1 MKFIILLALFGAA
14 FGQNLRA
21 EVDQLLPFL
30 NMDEVRTIYERYVQT
45 DAQVG
50 EIWSFLQ
57 SDETDAAWIALIS
70 TPELQEISAWTEVRG
85 VSIRDYLNG
94 IAAML
99 GLTPITR
106 SVNARS
112 PASRSWNAM
121 MDEIRAATDLEG
133 AEALAR
139 TFIANPAS
147 EFGELYRMTQA
158 RRAGFTRLIENP
170 DVTQPP
176 GPPGKPALVPG
187 SPSSAPDV
195 VTIRWSRPTTDGGS
209 PILGYVVEQRRT
221 GSPHWVRACPSLVQ
235 QTELSLSGLEPGW
248 RYQFRVMADNIVG
261 RSESSE
267 LSDPLTV
274 TLQRNAISAPRFVHE
289 LFDATAV
296 ENEKVEFRVHVAG
309 TPAPQISWFKDGFEI
324 YSSRRARIV
333 TEADVSV
340 LVIHQTALTD
350 EGEIKC
356 AATNRAGHT
365 VTRCHLT
372 IDAYPK
378 IRLPRQYEDG
388 LIIEAEEVIRM
399 KVGLAGRPPPAVE
412 WSHNGE
418 PLDNDGRHEI
428 VTTDKNSTLKIT
440 STNRA
445 DRGEYHIRALNK
457 LGDDNASFLVTVTA
471 RPEPPGRV
479 TVAISYGKTAT
490 LSWSAPEDDGGC
502 KIGNYIVEYNRVGWD
517 VWLKAATVRQLTATL
532 SDLIEGSQYRF
543 RVKAENPYG
552 LSDPSEESDVLF
564 VPDPKRGITDASKI
578 QQQKPSTLP
587 RKRRDQSQSPLREA
601 TSLPKKAFT
610 PEPYGRVDV
619 MREMSYGTPLEHG
632 VGHGYPTS
640 SSPVPA
646 LVITEPAPLAEPE
659 SESESI
665 GPAANVGSMQP
676 SSLKAMQKF
685 SKEPSPLKMS
695 DRDLYS
701 TGNSSDQMG
710 SGSVN
715 DQSEEQSNHEPSS
728 KTAIHNSSEFMLVLY
743 NEQEAKKSTRNS
755 TFDFELDELVAP
767 PPPLSLSAPELNVE
781 PPPAPTM
788 RVGVSSTEL
797 LYERA
802 MARFYQAVAY
812 EESENQRKEAE
823 QEQAVRRRQA
833 AVEQTQND
841 GNTITTTTVSNRL
854 ADRRSSLR
862 KRLSGDK
869 DSIVKQSSFEQDQV
883 VPPSQSQPQQQPLSH
898 STLAEEAIVEEPSHG
913 VEQIESFTSRPVSYS
928 EEEESVSSSMNSMI
942 EELKRREQQQKL
954 LEQQVLV
961 LPKRRGFMDD
971 DETDEEPYHPGGER
985 MRSPYRNPDPS
996 QAIEVL
1002 TKPMPLPDPNFVPK
1016 PILKRPSTE
1025 VLAKAEQQP
1034 AIKQSNSD
1042 NLQLSPPQPPKQ
1054 PTSEREKS
1062 PVKMPTPPKTKEDPQ
1077 EQRAPLATKQ
1087 APEGQAIER
1096 AIVSE
1101 AVRQRRLESRQN
1113 SIEESRAVAD
1123 FYSDMVQQIESSKK
1137 PRKLPLYM
1145 SPDEVRRLNEREYSR
1160 NSSRAGS
1167 RSPLPLEDPYLLRGR
1182 TSRSPSL
1189 ATDHAIVVQRGSKP
1203 ARESKILRQ
1212 RSASIESETASRPPS
1227 VARDLIGSS
1236 SVHAREDEPDGR
1248 VGRSMDKKRGTGRA
1262 GSGVRNRSRSNSAV
1276 RTGLQSNATTPK
1288 VPAPPPAT
1296 PVPSTRCISNKQHT
1310 PEPSEPELFKPKSFI
1325 APSAS
1330 EAIEP
1335 EPKPPIVPNQGELKP
1350 TISYLTDVA
1359 LFMIACWLY
1368 LFKNPKLAI
1377 PVILLIMYRHIREAV
1392 KDKIPAWMRR
1402 KEVTS

>member
-1 MKFIILLALFGAA
+1 MGNQPTKHTTAKPKKAVHWKS
-14 FGQNLRA
+14 A
-21 EVDQLLPFL
+21 EP
-30 NMDEVRTIYERYVQT
+30 
-45 DAQVG
+45 
-50 EIWSFLQ
+50 
-57 SDETDAAWIALIS
+57 
-70 TPELQEISAWTEVRG
+70 
-85 VSIRDYLNG
+85 
-94 IAAML
+94 
-99 GLTPITR
+99 
-106 SVNARS
+106 
-112 PASRSWNAM
+112 PA
-121 MDEIRAATDLEG
+121 
-133 AEALAR
+133 
-139 TFIANPAS
+139 
-147 EFGELYRMTQA
+147 
-158 RRAGFTRLIENP
+158 
-170 DVTQPP
+170 
-176 GPPGKPALVPG
+176 PPGKPALVPG
-187 SPSSAPDV
+187 SPSSAPDI

-221 GSPHWVRACPSLVQ
+221 GSPHWVRTCPSLVQ
-235 QTELSLSGLEPGW
+235 QTEVSLSGLEPGW
-248 RYQFRVMADNIVG
+248 RYQFRVMAENIVG

-296 ENEKVEFRVHVAG
+296 ENEKVEFRVQVVG

-324 YSSRRARIV
+324 YSSRRARII

-372 IDAYPK
+372 IDAFPK

-388 LIIEAEEVIRM
+388 LLIEAEEVVRM
-399 KVGLAGRPPPAVE
+399 KVGLAGRPPPSVE

-418 PLDNDGRHEI
+418 PLENDSRHEI
-428 VTTDKNSTLKIT
+428 VTTDKNSTLKIS
-440 STNRA
+440 STKRA

-457 LGDDNASFLVTVTA
+457 LGEENAFFLVTVTA

-502 KIGNYIVEYNRVGWD
+502 KIGNYIVEYYRVGWD
-517 VWLKAATVRQLTATL
+517 VWLKAATCRQLTATL

-564 VPDPKRGITDASKI
+564 VPDPRRGITDATKM
-578 QQQKPSTLP
+578 QQQPSTLP
-587 RKRRDQSQSPLREA
+587 RKRRDHSQSPLREP
-601 TSLPKKAFT
+601 TSKPKKAFT
-610 PEPYGRVDV
+610 PEPYGRDEI
-619 MREMSYGTPLEHG
+619 MREMSYGTPLDLG
-632 VGHGYPTS
+632 VGHGYTS
-640 SSPVPA
+640 GASPVPA

-665 GPAANVGSMQP
+665 GPTASVDRAPVANMP

-685 SKEPSPLKMS
+685 SKEPSPLSLKLS
-695 DRDLYS
+695 DRDLS
-701 TGNSSDQMG
+701 SNGNSSDPMG
-710 SGSVN
+710 SGSVSGAEHQTN
-715 DQSEEQSNHEPSS
+715 QQPSQ
-728 KTAIHNSSEFMLVLY
+728 KAAIHNSSEFMLVLY
-743 NEQEAKKSTRNS
+743 NEQEAKKSTPGCADGLVQSGPVPSGVEKTPWFRWKFQKDRYFIERLLTRRGYPGAVSRMSFRCSRTGSGKVFDPARRRIFSILLGNS

-823 QEQAVRRRQA
+823 QEQANRRRQA
-833 AVEQTQND
+833 VAQEQPPEEKSNLV
-841 GNTITTTTVSNRL
+841 TTTSVSNRL

-869 DSIVKQSSFEQDQV
+869 ESIVKQSSFEQDQV
-883 VPPSQSQPQQQPLSH
+883 MSQSQNLSQQQQHSH
-898 STLAEEAIVEEPSHG
+898 STLTEETIAEEPSQG
-913 VEQIESFTSRPVSYS
+913 VEQIESFTSLPIGYS
-928 EEEESVSSSMNSMI
+928 EGEESVSSSMNSMI

-985 MRSPYRNPDPS
+985 MRSPYQNPDPS
-996 QAIEVL
+996 QAIEIL

-1025 VLAKAEQQP
+1025 ILAKAEQT
-1034 AIKQSNSD
+1034 ASRQSNT
-1042 NLQLSPPQPPKQ
+1042 NLQVVTPPSPKQ
-1054 PTSEREKS
+1054 PTPEREKS
-1062 PVKMPTPPKTKEDPQ
+1062 PVKIPSPPQKTEEKQQPLEPQ
-1077 EQRAPLATKQ
+1077 EETHPGEYPLAQKQ
-1087 APEGQAIER
+1087 PPEGQEIER

-1167 RSPLPLEDPYLLRGR
+1167 RSPLPLEDMHLLRGR

-1189 ATDHAIVVQRGSKP
+1189 STDHPIVVQRGNKP

-1212 RSASIESETASRPPS
+1212 RSASIESDATARPPS
-1227 VARDLIGSS
+1227 VARDTMGSP
-1236 SVHAREDEPDGR
+1236 VPLREEENGR
-1248 VGRSMDKKRGTGRA
+1248 VSRPAEKKRGPIS
-1262 GSGVRNRSRSNSAV
+1262 GSAVRNRSRSNSAI
-1276 RTGLQSNATTPK
+1276 RASAQSTGASK
-1288 VPAPPPAT
+1288 VSSPTAAPLPNTNSRSIAH
-1296 PVPSTRCISNKQHT
+1296 KQPT
-1310 PEPSEPELFKPKSFI
+1310 PEPEPPKAKPLVA
-1325 APSAS
+1325 AP
-1330 EAIEP
+1330 EPIEP
-1335 EPKPPIVPNQGELKP
+1335 EPKIAVVLEQEDIKP
-1350 TISYLTDVA
+1350 TVSYLTDVA
-1359 LFMIACWLY
+1359 LFVIACWLY

-1377 PVILLIMYRHIREAV
+1377 PVILLIMYRHIREAI

-1402 KEVTS
+1402 TEVTS

>member
-1 MKFIILLALFGAA
+1 MGNQHSIAIKHGSAA
-14 FGQNLRA
+14 GKPKKAVHWKSA
-21 EVDQLLPFL
+21 E
-30 NMDEVRTIYERYVQT
+30 
-45 DAQVG
+45 
-50 EIWSFLQ
+50 
-57 SDETDAAWIALIS
+57 
-70 TPELQEISAWTEVRG
+70 
-85 VSIRDYLNG
+85 
-94 IAAML
+94 
-99 GLTPITR
+99 
-106 SVNARS
+106 
-112 PASRSWNAM
+112 
-121 MDEIRAATDLEG
+121 
-133 AEALAR
+133 
-139 TFIANPAS
+139 
-147 EFGELYRMTQA
+147 
-158 RRAGFTRLIENP
+158 
-170 DVTQPP
+170 PP

-248 RYQFRVMADNIVG
+248 RYQFRIMAENIVG

-324 YSSRRARIV
+324 YSSRRARII

-388 LIIEAEEVIRM
+388 LIIEAEEVVRM

-412 WSHNGE
+412 WAHNGE
-418 PLDNDGRHEI
+418 PLTNDGRHEI
-428 VTTDKNSTLKIT
+428 VTTDKNSTLKIV

-457 LGDDNASFLVTVTA
+457 LGEDNASFLVTVTA

-490 LSWSAPEDDGGC
+490 LSWSAPDDDGGC

-552 LSDPSEESDVLF
+552 VSDPSEESEVLF
-564 VPDPKRGITDASKI
+564 VPDPKRGITDASKMQP
-578 QQQKPSTLP
+578 QQPSTLP
-587 RKRRDQSQSPLREA
+587 RKRRDLSQSPMRESA
-601 TSLPKKAFT
+601 SLPKKAFT

-619 MREMSYGTPLEHG
+619 MREMSYGTPLDRG
-632 VGHGYPTS
+632 VGQGYTNTVA
-640 SSPVPA
+640 PVPA
-646 LVITEPAPLAEPE
+646 LVVTEPAPLAEPE

-665 GPAANVGSMQP
+665 GPVSNGRGMAP
-676 SSLKAMQKF
+676 SFLKAMQKF

-695 DRDLYS
+695 DRELSS

-710 SGSVN
+710 SGSEN
-715 DQSEEQSNHEPSS
+715 ESSQQQPSS
-728 KTAIHNSSEFMLVLY
+728 KAAIHNSSEFMLVLY

-823 QEQAVRRRQA
+823 QEQAIRRRQA
-833 AVEQTQND
+833 AASAQEPSQDDKTGAPV
-841 GNTITTTTVSNRL
+841 TTTTVSNRL

-869 DSIVKQSSFEQDQV
+869 DSIVKQSSFEQDQPI
-883 VPPSQSQPQQQPLSH
+883 VPPSQQQQQQLSH
-898 STLAEEAIVEEPSHG
+898 STLAEETIVEEPSHG
-913 VEQIESFTSRPVSYS
+913 VEQEQQQQQLESFTSLPIGYS
-928 EEEESVSSSMNSMI
+928 EGEESVSSSMNSMI

-954 LEQQVLV
+954 LEQQVLI

-1025 VLAKAEQQP
+1025 VLAKGEQP
-1034 AIKQSNSD
+1034 VVSKQSSS

-1054 PTSEREKS
+1054 PTPEREKS
-1062 PVKMPTPPKTKEDPQ
+1062 PVKVPTPPTKKEEPPEQQMPLSEKQPPKGQ
-1077 EQRAPLATKQ
+1077 E
-1087 APEGQAIER
+1087 IER

-1101 AVRQRRLESRQN
+1101 ASRQRRLESRQN

-1167 RSPLPLEDPYLLRGR
+1167 RSPLSVEDPYLMRGR

-1189 ATDHAIVVQRGSKP
+1189 ASDHPIVVQRGTKP

-1227 VARDLIGSS
+1227 VVGDRIGSPVQARD
-1236 SVHAREDEPDGR
+1236 DEPDGR
-1248 VGRSMDKKRGTGRA
+1248 IGRPLDKKRGTGRA
-1262 GSGVRNRSRSNSAV
+1262 GSGVRNRSRSNSAA
-1276 RTGLQSNATTPK
+1276 RTAGMSGNSAVAPK
-1288 VPAPPPAT
+1288 VAPVAVAPPQVTAAP
-1296 PVPSTRCISNKQHT
+1296 PSARVISNKQPT
-1310 PEPSEPELFKPKSFI
+1310 PEPPARSKPLPE
-1325 APSAS
+1325 AP
-1330 EAIEP
+1330 IEP
-1335 EPKPPIVPNQGELKP
+1335 EPMPPVVPDATELKP

-1359 LFMIACWLY
+1359 LFVIACWLY

-1392 KDKIPAWMRR
+1392 KDKLPAWMRR
-1402 KEVTS
+1402 KEPVTS

>member
-1 MKFIILLALFGAA
+1 MGNQPTKHTAA
-14 FGQNLRA
+14 KPKKAVHWKSA
-21 EVDQLLPFL
+21 EP
-30 NMDEVRTIYERYVQT
+30 
-45 DAQVG
+45 
-50 EIWSFLQ
+50 
-57 SDETDAAWIALIS
+57 
-70 TPELQEISAWTEVRG
+70 
-85 VSIRDYLNG
+85 
-94 IAAML
+94 
-99 GLTPITR
+99 
-106 SVNARS
+106 
-112 PASRSWNAM
+112 PA
-121 MDEIRAATDLEG
+121 
-133 AEALAR
+133 
-139 TFIANPAS
+139 
-147 EFGELYRMTQA
+147 
-158 RRAGFTRLIENP
+158 
-170 DVTQPP
+170 
-176 GPPGKPALVPG
+176 PPGKPALVPG
-187 SPSSAPDV
+187 SPSSAPDI
-195 VTIRWSRPTTDGGS
+195 VTIRWSRPATDGGS

-221 GSPHWVRACPSLVQ
+221 GSPHWVRTCPSLVQ

-248 RYQFRVMADNIVG
+248 RYQFRVMAENIVG

-289 LFDATAV
+289 LFDGTAV
-296 ENEKVEFRVHVAG
+296 ENEKVEFRVQVVG

-340 LVIHQTALTD
+340 LVIHQAALTD

-388 LIIEAEEVIRM
+388 LLIEAEEVVRM
-399 KVGLAGRPPPAVE
+399 KVGLAGRPPPSVE

-418 PLDNDGRHEI
+418 PLENDDRHEI

-440 STNRA
+440 STKRA

-457 LGDDNASFLVTVTA
+457 LGEDNASFLVTVTA

-502 KIGNYIVEYNRVGWD
+502 KIGNYIVEYYRVGWD
-517 VWLKAATVRQLTATL
+517 VWLKAATCRQLTATL

-552 LSDPSEESDVLF
+552 LSDPSEESDILF
-564 VPDPKRGITDASKI
+564 VPDPKRGITDASKM
-578 QQQKPSTLP
+578 QHQPSTLP
-587 RKRRDQSQSPLREA
+587 RKRRDNSQSPLRET
-601 TSLPKKAFT
+601 TSRPKKAFT
-610 PEPYGRVDV
+610 PEPYGRDEI
-619 MREMSYGTPLEHG
+619 MREMSYGTPLDLG
-632 VGHGYPTS
+632 IGHGYAS
-640 SSPVPA
+640 NASPVPA
-646 LVITEPAPLAEPE
+646 LVVTEPAPLAEPE

-665 GPAANVGSMQP
+665 GPATTNVGRTSTVSTQQ

-685 SKEPSPLKMS
+685 SKEPSPLSLKLS
-695 DRDLYS
+695 DRDLS
-701 TGNSSDQMG
+701 SNGNSSDQMG
-710 SGSVN
+710 SGSV
-715 DQSEEQSNHEPSS
+715 SGAEAQSNQQPSQ
-728 KTAIHNSSEFMLVLY
+728 KAAIHNSSEFMLVLY
-743 NEQEAKKSTRNS
+743 NEQEAKKSTPSNSTADGLATTGSVPSGAVKSPWFRWRFQKDRYFLEKLLTRRGYPGVVSRMSLRCSRTGPGKQFIPGRREVFSILLGNS

-823 QEQAVRRRQA
+823 QEQAIRRRQA
-833 AVEQTQND
+833 AVQEQTQEEKSNV
-841 GNTITTTTVSNRL
+841 TTTTVSNRL

-883 VPPSQSQPQQQPLSH
+883 LSQPQNQSQQQQQLSH
-898 STLAEEAIVEEPSHG
+898 STLAEDTIDEEPAQG
-913 VEQIESFTSRPVSYS
+913 VDQTESFTSQPVGYS
-928 EEEESVSSSMNSMI
+928 EEEESASSSMSSMI

-996 QAIEVL
+996 QAIEIL

-1025 VLAKAEQQP
+1025 VLAKAEQV
-1034 AIKQSNSD
+1034 ASKQSNS
-1042 NLQLSPPQPPKQ
+1042 NLQIGPPQAPKQ
-1054 PTSEREKS
+1054 PTPEREKS
-1062 PVKMPTPPKTKEDPQ
+1062 PAKTPTPPRKIEEAPQ
-1077 EQRAPLATKQ
+1077 PVEPKQESKPEIEYPLSQKQ
-1087 APEGQAIER
+1087 APEGQEIER

-1101 AVRQRRLESRQN
+1101 AARQRRLESRQN

-1167 RSPLPLEDPYLLRGR
+1167 RSPLPPEDAHLMRGR

-1189 ATDHAIVVQRGSKP
+1189 SSDHPMVVQRGSRP

-1212 RSASIESETASRPPS
+1212 RSASIESDATPRPPS
-1227 VARDLIGSS
+1227 VTRDTVGSP
-1236 SVHAREDEPDGR
+1236 VQVRDEENGR
-1248 VGRSMDKKRGTGRA
+1248 VSRPTDKKRGTGVTGA
-1262 GSGVRNRSRSNSAV
+1262 AVRNRSRSNSAI
-1276 RTGLQSNATTPK
+1276 RAGAQNTA
-1288 VPAPPPAT
+1288 APSK
-1296 PVPSTRCISNKQHT
+1296 VPSTVAAAPLANINARSLSKQQPT
-1310 PEPSEPELFKPKSFI
+1310 PEPAEPELPKSNPTI
-1325 APSAS
+1325 QPAS
-1330 EAIEP
+1330 DAAEP
-1335 EPKPPIVPNQGELKP
+1335 EPKVPIVKEEEDMKP

-1359 LFMIACWLY
+1359 LFVIACWLY

-1402 KEVTS
+1402 TEATTS

>member
-1 MKFIILLALFGAA
+1 MGNQPTKHTVAKPKKAVHWKS
-14 FGQNLRA
+14 A
-21 EVDQLLPFL
+21 EP
-30 NMDEVRTIYERYVQT
+30 
-45 DAQVG
+45 
-50 EIWSFLQ
+50 
-57 SDETDAAWIALIS
+57 
-70 TPELQEISAWTEVRG
+70 
-85 VSIRDYLNG
+85 
-94 IAAML
+94 
-99 GLTPITR
+99 
-106 SVNARS
+106 
-112 PASRSWNAM
+112 PA
-121 MDEIRAATDLEG
+121 
-133 AEALAR
+133 
-139 TFIANPAS
+139 
-147 EFGELYRMTQA
+147 
-158 RRAGFTRLIENP
+158 
-170 DVTQPP
+170 
-176 GPPGKPALVPG
+176 PPGKPALVPG
-187 SPSSAPDV
+187 SPSSAPDI
-195 VTIRWSRPTTDGGS
+195 VTIRWSRPATDGGS

-221 GSPHWVRACPSLVQ
+221 GSPHWVRTCPSLVQ

-248 RYQFRVMADNIVG
+248 RYQFRVMAENIVG

-296 ENEKVEFRVHVAG
+296 ENEKVEFRVQVVG

-324 YSSRRARIV
+324 YSSRRARII

-340 LVIHQTALTD
+340 LVIHQAALTD

-388 LIIEAEEVIRM
+388 LLIEAEEVVRM
-399 KVGLAGRPPPAVE
+399 KVGLAGRPPPSVE

-418 PLDNDGRHEI
+418 PLENDGRHEI
-428 VTTDKNSTLKIT
+428 VTTDKNSTLKIA
-440 STNRA
+440 STKRA

-457 LGDDNASFLVTVTA
+457 LGEDNASFLVTVTA

-479 TVAISYGKTAT
+479 TLAISYGKTAT

-502 KIGNYIVEYNRVGWD
+502 KIGNYIVEYYRVGWD
-517 VWLKAATVRQLTATL
+517 VWLKAATCRQLTTTL

-552 LSDPSEESDVLF
+552 LSDPSEESDILF
-564 VPDPKRGITDASKI
+564 VPDPKRGITDASKM
-578 QQQKPSTLP
+578 QQQQQQPSTLP
-587 RKRRDQSQSPLREA
+587 RKRRDHSQSPLRE
-601 TSLPKKAFT
+601 TSSRPKKAFT
-610 PEPYGRVDV
+610 PEPYGRDEI
-619 MREMSYGTPLEHG
+619 MREMSYGTPLDLG
-632 VGHGYPTS
+632 VGHGYTS
-640 SSPVPA
+640 PASPVPA

-665 GPAANVGSMQP
+665 GPATTYASHTSPGNP
-676 SSLKAMQKF
+676 HSSLKAMQKF
-685 SKEPSPLKMS
+685 SKEPSPLSLKLS
-695 DRDLYS
+695 DRDLS
-701 TGNSSDQMG
+701 SNGNSSDQMG
-710 SGSVN
+710 SGSV
-715 DQSEEQSNHEPSS
+715 SGAEAQSNKQPSQ
-728 KTAIHNSSEFMLVLY
+728 KAAIHNSSEFMLVLY
-743 NEQEAKKSTRNS
+743 NEQEAKKSTPSNSTADGLARTGSVPSGAGKSPWFRWRFQKDRYFLERLLTRRGYPGAVSRISLRCSRTGSGNS

-823 QEQAVRRRQA
+823 HEQAIRRHQAAAQEQLQEEKAS
-833 AVEQTQND
+833 
-841 GNTITTTTVSNRL
+841 ITTTTVSNRL

-883 VPPSQSQPQQQPLSH
+883 LPQPQAQSQQQQQLSH
-898 STLAEEAIVEEPSHG
+898 STLAEDTIVEEPSQG
-913 VEQIESFTSRPVSYS
+913 VEQIESFTSLPIGYS

-996 QAIEVL
+996 QAIEIL

-1025 VLAKAEQQP
+1025 VLAKAEQVASQ
-1034 AIKQSNSD
+1034 QSNS
-1042 NLQLSPPQPPKQ
+1042 NLQVSPAQPPKQ
-1054 PTSEREKS
+1054 PTPEREKS
-1062 PVKMPTPPKTKEDPQ
+1062 PAKTPTPPRKTEAAPQ
-1077 EQRAPLATKQ
+1077 PQPAESKPESKPQAFALAQKQ
-1087 APEGQAIER
+1087 APEGQEIER

-1101 AVRQRRLESRQN
+1101 AARQRRLESRQN

-1167 RSPLPLEDPYLLRGR
+1167 RSPLPLEDAYLMRGR

-1189 ATDHAIVVQRGSKP
+1189 STDHPMVVQRGSKP

-1212 RSASIESETASRPPS
+1212 RSASIESDATPRPPS
-1227 VARDLIGSS
+1227 VARDIVASP
-1236 SVHAREDEPDGR
+1236 VQVRDEENGR
-1248 VGRSMDKKRGTGRA
+1248 VSRPTEKKRGTGMA
-1262 GSGVRNRSRSNSAV
+1262 GAVVRNRSRSNSAI
-1276 RTGLQSNATTPK
+1276 RAGAQN
-1288 VPAPPPAT
+1288 PA
-1296 PVPSTRCISNKQHT
+1296 VPSKVSPPGAAPLPNARSISNKQPT
-1310 PEPSEPELFKPKSFI
+1310 PEPSELELPKSKPIFTT
-1325 APSAS
+1325 P
-1330 EAIEP
+1330 EAVEP
-1335 EPKPPIVPNQGELKP
+1335 EPKVPIVKDQEDMKP

-1359 LFMIACWLY
+1359 LFVIACWLY

-1377 PVILLIMYRHIREAV
+1377 PVILLIMYRHIREVV

-1402 KEVTS
+1402 TEVTTS

>member
-1 MKFIILLALFGAA
+1 
-14 FGQNLRA
+14 
-21 EVDQLLPFL
+21 
-30 NMDEVRTIYERYVQT
+30 MDEVRTIYQRYVQT

-57 SDETDAAWIALIS
+57 SAETDAAWRVLIS

-121 MDEIRAATDLEG
+121 MDEIRAVTDLEG

-158 RRAGFTRLIENP
+158 RRAGFTRVIEHP
-170 DVTQPP
+170 DVTRFSAQLRAFGVDVDQIITRFQPP

-248 RYQFRVMADNIVG
+248 RYQFRVMAENIVG

-324 YSSRRARIV
+324 YSSRRARII

-340 LVIHQTALTD
+340 LVIHQAALTD

-388 LIIEAEEVIRM
+388 LIIEAEEAVRM
-399 KVGLAGRPPPAVE
+399 KVGLAGRPPPMVE

-418 PLDNDGRHEI
+418 PLENDGRHEI

-440 STNRA
+440 STKRS

-457 LGDDNASFLVTVTA
+457 LGEDNASFLVTVTA

-479 TVAISYGKTAT
+479 AVAISYGKTAT

-552 LSDPSEESDVLF
+552 LSDPSEESDALF
-564 VPDPKRGITDASKI
+564 VPDPKRGITDASKM
-578 QQQKPSTLP
+578 QQPSTLP
-587 RKRRDQSQSPLREA
+587 RKRRDQSQSPLRETA
-601 TSLPKKAFT
+601 PKKAFT

-619 MREMSYGTPLEHG
+619 MREMSYGTPLDRG
-632 VGHGYPTS
+632 VGHGYTNAT
-640 SSPVPA
+640 SPVPA

-659 SESESI
+659 SESDSI
-665 GPAANVGSMQP
+665 GPTTNVHATSMP
-676 SSLKAMQKF
+676 PVSSLKAMQKF

-695 DRDLYS
+695 DRDLS
-701 TGNSSDQMG
+701 SNNGNSSDQMG

-715 DQSEEQSNHEPSS
+715 SRSDEQSNQQPSA
-728 KTAIHNSSEFMLVLY
+728 KAAIHNSSEFMLVLY

-823 QEQAVRRRQA
+823 QEQAIRRRQA
-833 AVEQTQND
+833 AVAASQEQPQEER
-841 GNTITTTTVSNRL
+841 TTVTGTTVSNRL

-869 DSIVKQSSFEQDQV
+869 DSIVKQSSFEQEQV
-883 VPPSQSQPQQQPLSH
+883 VPPSQTQSQQLQQLSH
-898 STLAEEAIVEEPSHG
+898 STLAEETIVEEPSQG
-913 VEQIESFTSRPVSYS
+913 VEQIESFTSLPPLDYS
-928 EEEESVSSSMNSMI
+928 EGEESVSSSMNSMI

-971 DETDEEPYHPGGER
+971 DETDEEPYHPGGGER

-1025 VLAKAEQQP
+1025 VLTKAEQP
-1034 AIKQSNSD
+1034 PVSKQSNS
-1042 NLQLSPPQPPKQ
+1042 NLQLSPPPQPPKQ
-1054 PTSEREKS
+1054 PETPEREKS
-1062 PVKMPTPPKTKEDPQ
+1062 PAKVPTPAPKREEPY
-1077 EQRAPLATKQ
+1077 ESREMPAAEKQ
-1087 APEGQAIER
+1087 PPEGQEIER

-1101 AVRQRRLESRQN
+1101 AARQRRLESRQN

-1167 RSPLPLEDPYLLRGR
+1167 RSPLPLEDPYLMRGR

-1189 ATDHAIVVQRGSKP
+1189 ASEHPIVVQRGSRP

-1227 VARDLIGSS
+1227 VARDMIGSP
-1236 SVHAREDEPDGR
+1236 VPARGDEPDGR
-1248 VGRSMDKKRGTGRA
+1248 VSRSIEKQRGTGRA

-1276 RTGLQSNATTPK
+1276 RTGLQGNSATPK
-1288 VPAPPPAT
+1288 MPPPAQPHT
-1296 PVPSTRCISNKQHT
+1296 VPVPSARAISNKQPT
-1310 PEPSEPELFKPKSFI
+1310 PEPPESALPKPKPTLI
-1325 APSAS
+1325 AS

-1335 EPKPPIVPNQGELKP
+1335 EPKSPAVPEQDELKP

-1359 LFMIACWLY
+1359 LFVIACWLY

>member
-1 MKFIILLALFGAA
+1 MGNQPTKHTIAKPKKAVHWKS
-14 FGQNLRA
+14 A
-21 EVDQLLPFL
+21 EP
-30 NMDEVRTIYERYVQT
+30 
-45 DAQVG
+45 
-50 EIWSFLQ
+50 
-57 SDETDAAWIALIS
+57 
-70 TPELQEISAWTEVRG
+70 PSA
-85 VSIRDYLNG
+85 
-94 IAAML
+94 
-99 GLTPITR
+99 
-106 SVNARS
+106 
-112 PASRSWNAM
+112 
-121 MDEIRAATDLEG
+121 
-133 AEALAR
+133 
-139 TFIANPAS
+139 
-147 EFGELYRMTQA
+147 
-158 RRAGFTRLIENP
+158 
-170 DVTQPP
+170 
-176 GPPGKPALVPG
+176 PGKPALVPG
-187 SPSSAPDV
+187 SPSSAPDI

-221 GSPHWVRACPSLVQ
+221 GSPHWVRTCPSLVQ

-248 RYQFRVMADNIVG
+248 RYQFRVMAENIVG

-296 ENEKVEFRVHVAG
+296 ENEKVEFRVQVVG

-324 YSSRRARIV
+324 YSSRRARII

-372 IDAYPK
+372 IDAFPK

-388 LIIEAEEVIRM
+388 LLIEAEEVVRM
-399 KVGLAGRPPPAVE
+399 KVGLAGRPPPSVE

-418 PLDNDGRHEI
+418 PLDNDSRHEI
-428 VTTDKNSTLKIT
+428 VTTEKNSTLKIT
-440 STNRA
+440 STKRD

-457 LGDDNASFLVTVTA
+457 LGEDNASFLVTVTA

-502 KIGNYIVEYNRVGWD
+502 KIGNYIVEYYRVGWD
-517 VWLKAATVRQLTATL
+517 VWLKAATCRQLTATL

-564 VPDPKRGITDASKI
+564 VPDPRRGITDASKM
-578 QQQKPSTLP
+578 QEQPSTLP
-587 RKRRDQSQSPLREA
+587 RKRRDHSQSPLREP
-601 TSLPKKAFT
+601 TSRPKKAFT
-610 PEPYGRVDV
+610 PEPYGRDEI
-619 MREMSYGTPLEHG
+619 MREMSYGTPLDLG
-632 VGHGYPTS
+632 MGHGYTS
-640 SSPVPA
+640 GTSPVPA

-665 GPAANVGSMQP
+665 GPATNVGRVPVVSMP

-685 SKEPSPLKMS
+685 SKEPSPLSLKLS
-695 DRDLYS
+695 DRDLS
-701 TGNSSDQMG
+701 SNGNSSDQMG
-710 SGSVN
+710 SGSV
-715 DQSEEQSNHEPSS
+715 SGAELQSNQQPSQ
-728 KTAIHNSSEFMLVLY
+728 KAAIHNSSEFMLVLY
-743 NEQEAKKSTRNS
+743 NEQEAKKSTPSSTDGLVHTGSVPPGVVKSPWFRWKFQKDRYFLQRLFTRRGYPGNS

-823 QEQAVRRRQA
+823 QEQAIRRRQA
-833 AVEQTQND
+833 AVQEQSQEDKST
-841 GNTITTTTVSNRL
+841 TVTTTTVSNRL

-883 VPPSQSQPQQQPLSH
+883 LPQPQIQSQQQQQHQHSH
-898 STLAEEAIVEEPSHG
+898 TTLAEETIVEEPSQG
-913 VEQIESFTSRPVSYS
+913 VEQIESFTSLPIGYS
-928 EEEESVSSSMNSMI
+928 EGEESVSSSMNSMI

-971 DETDEEPYHPGGER
+971 DETDEEPYHPGAER
-985 MRSPYRNPDPS
+985 MRSPYQNPDPS
-996 QAIEVL
+996 QAIEIL

-1025 VLAKAEQQP
+1025 ILAKAEQS
-1034 AIKQSNSD
+1034 ASKQSNS
-1042 NLQLSPPQPPKQ
+1042 NLQLSLPQSPKQ
-1054 PTSEREKS
+1054 PTPEREKS
-1062 PVKMPTPPKTKEDPQ
+1062 PAKIPSPAQTTEEKPPPAEPQ
-1077 EQRAPLATKQ
+1077 EPHPEEYPLSQKQ
-1087 APEGQAIER
+1087 PPEGQEIER

-1101 AVRQRRLESRQN
+1101 AARQRRHESRQN

-1167 RSPLPLEDPYLLRGR
+1167 RSPLPLEDVYLMRGR

-1189 ATDHAIVVQRGSKP
+1189 STDHPIVIQRGSKP

-1212 RSASIESETASRPPS
+1212 RSASIESDATARPPS
-1227 VARDLIGSS
+1227 VARDTFVSPVQL
-1236 SVHAREDEPDGR
+1236 RDEENGR
-1248 VGRSMDKKRGTGRA
+1248 VSRAVEKKRGPI
-1262 GSGVRNRSRSNSAV
+1262 SGAAVRNRSRSNSAI
-1276 RTGLQSNATTPK
+1276 RTGIQSTVTSKMASPTASPLPNSNLRSVA
-1288 VPAPPPAT
+1288 
-1296 PVPSTRCISNKQHT
+1296 NKQPT
-1310 PEPSEPELFKPKSFI
+1310 PEPPEPEAPKSKPLI
-1325 APSAS
+1325 STP
-1330 EAIEP
+1330 EPIEP
-1335 EPKPPIVPNQGELKP
+1335 EPKAPIALEQEDIKP
-1350 TISYLTDVA
+1350 TVSYLTDVA
-1359 LFMIACWLY
+1359 LFVIACWLY

-1402 KEVTS
+1402 TEVTS

>member
-1 MKFIILLALFGAA
+1 MGNQPTKHTTAKPKKAVHWKS
-14 FGQNLRA
+14 A
-21 EVDQLLPFL
+21 E
-30 NMDEVRTIYERYVQT
+30 
-45 DAQVG
+45 
-50 EIWSFLQ
+50 
-57 SDETDAAWIALIS
+57 
-70 TPELQEISAWTEVRG
+70 
-85 VSIRDYLNG
+85 
-94 IAAML
+94 
-99 GLTPITR
+99 
-106 SVNARS
+106 
-112 PASRSWNAM
+112 
-121 MDEIRAATDLEG
+121 
-133 AEALAR
+133 
-139 TFIANPAS
+139 
-147 EFGELYRMTQA
+147 
-158 RRAGFTRLIENP
+158 
-170 DVTQPP
+170 PP
-176 GPPGKPALVPG
+176 SPPGKPALVPG
-187 SPSSAPDV
+187 SPSSAPDI
-195 VTIRWSRPTTDGGS
+195 VTIRWNRPGTDGGS

-221 GSPHWVRACPSLVQ
+221 GSPHWVRTCPSLVQ

-248 RYQFRVMADNIVG
+248 RYQFRVMAENIVG

-274 TLQRNAISAPRFVHE
+274 TLQRNAISDPRFVHE
-289 LFDATAV
+289 LFDATAI
-296 ENEKVEFRVHVAG
+296 ENEKVEFRVQVVG

-324 YSSRRARIV
+324 YSSRRARII

-388 LIIEAEEVIRM
+388 LLIEAEEVVRM
-399 KVGLAGRPPPAVE
+399 KVGLAGRPPPSVE
-412 WSHNGE
+412 WNHNGE
-418 PLDNDGRHEI
+418 PLENDNRHEI
-428 VTTDKNSTLKIT
+428 ETTDKNSTLKIT
-440 STNRA
+440 SSKRS
-445 DRGEYHIRALNK
+445 DRGEYHIRAFNK
-457 LGDDNASFLVTVTA
+457 LGEDNASFLVTVTA

-490 LSWSAPEDDGGC
+490 LSWSAPDDDGGC
-502 KIGNYIVEYNRVGWD
+502 KIGNYIVEYYRVGWD
-517 VWLKAATVRQLTATL
+517 VWLKAATCRQLTATL

-564 VPDPKRGITDASKI
+564 VPDPRRGITDASKM
-578 QQQKPSTLP
+578 QQKPATLP
-587 RKRRDQSQSPLREA
+587 RKRRDHSESPLREP
-601 TSLPKKAFT
+601 SSKPKKAFT
-610 PEPYGRVDV
+610 PEPYGRDEI
-619 MREMSYGTPLEHG
+619 MREMSYGTPLDLG
-632 VGHGYPTS
+632 VGHGYTS
-640 SSPVPA
+640 ASSPVPA

-665 GPAANVGSMQP
+665 GPPTNQGRVLVVNMP
-676 SSLKAMQKF
+676 SSLQAMQKF
-685 SKEPSPLKMS
+685 SKEPSPLSLKLS
-695 DRDLYS
+695 DRDLS
-701 TGNSSDQMG
+701 SNGNSSDQMG
-710 SGSVN
+710 SGSV
-715 DQSEEQSNHEPSS
+715 SGAEHKSNAQPSQ
-728 KTAIHNSSEFMLVLY
+728 KAAIHNSSEFMLVLY

-781 PPPAPTM
+781 PPPAPTL

-823 QEQAVRRRQA
+823 QEQAIRRRQA
-833 AVEQTQND
+833 AAQEQSQEDKSNQV
-841 GNTITTTTVSNRL
+841 TTTTVSNRL

-883 VPPSQSQPQQQPLSH
+883 LPPPPNQSQQQQLSH
-898 STLAEEAIVEEPSHG
+898 STLAGDTIVEEPSHG
-913 VEQIESFTSRPVSYS
+913 VEQIESFTSLPIGYS
-928 EEEESVSSSMNSMI
+928 EGEESVSSSMNSMI

-954 LEQQVLV
+954 LEQQVLI
-961 LPKRRGFMDD
+961 LQKRRGFMDD

-985 MRSPYRNPDPS
+985 MRSPYQNPDPS
-996 QAIEVL
+996 QAIEIL
-1002 TKPMPLPDPNFVPK
+1002 TKPMPLPDPNFIPK

-1025 VLAKAEQQP
+1025 ILAKAEQT
-1034 AIKQSNSD
+1034 ANKQSNS
-1042 NLQLSPPQPPKQ
+1042 NLQVSSPQSPKQ
-1054 PTSEREKS
+1054 PTPEREKT
-1062 PVKMPTPPKTKEDPQ
+1062 PVKMSTPSPKAEEKPQPPEPQKE
-1077 EQRAPLATKQ
+1077 PLPEEYPLSQKQ
-1087 APEGQAIER
+1087 PPEGQEIER

-1101 AVRQRRLESRQN
+1101 AARQRRHESRQN

-1167 RSPLPLEDPYLLRGR
+1167 RSPLPLEDMYLLRGR

-1189 ATDHAIVVQRGSKP
+1189 STDHPVVVQRGSKP

-1212 RSASIESETASRPPS
+1212 RSASIESDAATRPPS
-1227 VARDLIGSS
+1227 VARDAVGSP
-1236 SVHAREDEPDGR
+1236 VQLRDEENGR
-1248 VGRSMDKKRGTGRA
+1248 VSRPMEKKRGP
-1262 GSGVRNRSRSNSAV
+1262 SGTAVRNRSRSNSAI
-1276 RTGLQSNATTPK
+1276 RTGVQSSVVSK
-1288 VPAPPPAT
+1288 VPTAAPLPNTSART
-1296 PVPSTRCISNKQHT
+1296 ITKQPT
-1310 PEPSEPELFKPKSFI
+1310 PEPAPEAPKSK
-1325 APSAS
+1325 PLNSTP

-1335 EPKPPIVPNQGELKP
+1335 EPKVPRVLEQEELKP

-1359 LFMIACWLY
+1359 LFVIACWLY

-1402 KEVTS
+1402 TEVTS